1 MKIKKIIVILIVFAL
16 FSFEMAVAV
25 FPEFSLKIYYKIFP
39 GEKEARVFDG
49 GPVQGVKAQNIAQQ
63 AGQEEIDT
71 RNIVSTDFSE
81 VGNIEINNPGL
92 KQDVLY
98 FIYEELGKPA
108 LTKELTLDDL
118 SMQVF
123 SNRASVI
130 GFDLKNNLAG
140 KRVALEGI
148 EDDGKVL
155 VRKITEIKDGDNAIP
170 GAIGS
175 KFISWHNMVLL
186 LNQCQ
191 ASKIVQYHSLDV
203 YLTLES
209 GEVLRAVEPGIDDVF
224 NIYQNIKDKCGEIIS
239 GTE

>member
-1 MKIKKIIVILIVFAL
+1 MKIKKIIVILIILTL
-16 FSFEMAVAV
+16 FCFELVVVV
-25 FPEFSLKIYYKIFP
+25 FPEVSPKIYYKIFP
-39 GEKEARVFDG
+39 GEKEARVLSVG
-49 GPVQGVKAQNIAQQ
+49 SSQEAGIQNITQQ

-71 RNIVSTDFSE
+71 RNIIPTDFSE
-81 VGNIEINNPGL
+81 VGNVEINNPGL

-98 FIYEELGKPA
+98 FVYEEPGKPA

-130 GFDLKNNLAG
+130 GSDLKNNLVG

-203 YLTLES
+203 YSTLES

-224 NIYQNIKDKCGEIIS
+224 NIYQNIKDKCGEIIL